1 MRGARCSM
9 KELYVEINGSGPD
22 LVLLHGWG
30 LNVRVWD
37 GLVGDLRDRYRM
49 IAVDLPGH
57 GKSAWNAGRGTP
69 AEQAWLLHST
79 LASVSNRYS
88 LLGWSLGGQIALDLA
103 AAMPSQID
111 RLVLVAA
118 TPRFAQS
125 PDWPY
130 GMQPAVITKL
140 ATQLR
145 QDYRRTVSDFLELQV
160 RGSIEGSGVLDQL
173 RHALFVHGE
182 AQPGALEAGLNT
194 LATSDLRPTLSHV
207 RAPTLVIAGRNDRIT
222 APAASHALAQALPD
236 ARYVE
241 MRRAAHAPFLSHRRE
256 FAALVDRFFRG
267 ADIHEGVAGSGSTT
281 GEGAVVRAVAV
292 GGMPVGKTAV
302 GGGAT
307 GGAVVVGGAVVRGA
321 AVASTGVR
329 GGPSGE
335 TGRGGAVIGGTARDR
350 AASGRTVSNPAKSGG
365 GAVARPA
372 AKATQGRPAKKK
384 RMKARA
390 RKKLKASSR

>member
-1 MRGARCSM
+1 M

-37 GLVGDLRDRYRM
+37 GLVGELRDRYRM

-57 GKSAWNAGRGTP
+57 GQSAWSAGRGTP

-79 LASVSNRYS
+79 LSSVSNRYS

-103 AAMPSQID
+103 AAMPGQID

-130 GMQPAVITKL
+130 GMHPAVITKL

-207 RAPTLVIAGRNDRIT
+207 KAPTLVIAGRNDRIT
-222 APAASHALAQALPD
+222 APAASRALAQALPD

-241 MRRAAHAPFLSHRRE
+241 MRRAAHAPFLSHRGE
-256 FAALVDRFFRG
+256 FAALVDRFLRG
-267 ADIHEGVAGSGSTT
+267 ADIQEGVAGSGSNF
-281 GEGAVVRAVAV
+281 GEGAVVGAAAV
-292 GGMPVGKTAV
+292 GGMPVGRAAAV
-302 GGGAT
+302 GGTVFGRT
-307 GGAVVVGGAVVRGA
+307 VVGRTAIGSA
-321 AVASTGVR
+321 AVR
-329 GGPSGE
+329 GGS
-335 TGRGGAVIGGTARDR
+335 TGKTARGGAVIGGTARDR
-350 AASGRTVSNPAKSGG
+350 AASGRTVSNPAKGG
-365 GAVARPA
+365 AGAVARRT